1 VLPELLPELLL
12 PPELPLPGL
21 LELPV
26 LPLLEPPG
34 WRWLLLPLLP
44 LLLPL
49 PLGLPGLTE
58 PLPLVL
64 LLPLPLPPRSHAAT
78 PAAITVVKSTAVQI
92 LRLLMIYLRIDVMS
106 LTTQFSRL
114 GRRAIIRSRA
124 VASRNGQIK

>member
-1 VLPELLPELLL
+1 MLPELLPELLL

-34 WRWLLLPLLP
+34 WRW